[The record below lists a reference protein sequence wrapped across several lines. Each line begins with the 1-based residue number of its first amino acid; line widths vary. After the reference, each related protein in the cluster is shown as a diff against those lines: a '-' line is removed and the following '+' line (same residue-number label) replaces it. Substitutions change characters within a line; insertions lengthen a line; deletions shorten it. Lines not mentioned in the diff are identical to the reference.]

1 MSGGIINYE
10 NTYDQSD
17 LDAEVIVVT
26 GKIVPIKCYIWTK
39 GFLISKFGIEQKFES
54 VYN

>member
-26 GKIVPIKCYIWTK
+26 GKNRANKVLYMDERISHIKVWD
-39 GFLISKFGIEQKFES
+39 
-54 VYN
+54 